1 MRPDDFLRLSFGA
14 LRAHRLRTLLTALGI
29 TVGIAAVV
37 LLTSIGEGVQRFVL
51 AEFTQ
56 FGTHLIGITPGKT
69 TTHGL
74 SGGVISNVRPLTI
87 EDAEALRRIPQ
98 VRAVVPVVQG
108 NALIEGGDRQRR
120 AAVFGVGPQVPE
132 VWQVQVASGRF
143 LPPDD
148 PSAPRALAVLGSR
161 LRAELFGS
169 RNPLGETL
177 RVGGNRYRIIGVM
190 APKGQFLGFDLD
202 DSVYLPATRA
212 LELFNR
218 ESLMEIDV
226 LYAPEADVDTVVA
239 RIRQRLEAR
248 HGREDFTLVTQQQM
262 LDILGSILDVL
273 TLAVGA
279 LGGVSLLVGGVGI
292 LTIMSIAVNER
303 TAEIGL
309 LRALGA
315 ARHQILFL
323 FLGEAA
329 VLAAAGGAAG
339 LALGAGGA
347 WLLHAAIPALPTH
360 TPWSYAALAEA
371 LALLIGLA
379 AGVLPARHAAGLRPV
394 DALRA
399 E

>member
-1 MRPDDFLRLSFGA
+1 MRLDDFLRLSLGA
-14 LRAHRLRTLLTALGI
+14 LSAHRLSSLLTALGI
-29 TVGIAAVV
+29 AVGIAAVV

-56 FGTHLIGITPGKT
+56 FGTHLVGITPGKT

-74 SGGVISNVRPLTI
+74 SGGVISNVRPLTVD
-87 EDAEALRRIPQ
+87 DANALRRVPQ
-98 VRAVVPVVQG
+98 VRAVVPLIQG
-108 NALIEGGDRQRR
+108 NALIEGGGRQRR
-120 AAVFGVGPQVPE
+120 AAVFGVGPHVPE
-132 VWQVQVASGRF
+132 VWQVQLASGRF
-143 LPPDD
+143 LPADD
-148 PSAPRALAVLGSR
+148 PGAPRALAVLGSR
-161 LRAELFGS
+161 LRAELFGT
-169 RNPLGETL
+169 RNPLGHTL

-218 ESLMEIDV
+218 ESLMEVDV
-226 LYAPEADVDTVVA
+226 LYAPEAQLDTVVE
-239 RIRQRLEAR
+239 RIRRRLESR

-262 LDILGSILDVL
+262 LDVLGNILHIL

-279 LGGVSLLVGGVGI
+279 LGGISLVVGGVGI

-315 ARHQILFL
+315 ARHQVLLL

-329 VLAAAGGAAG
+329 ALAAVGGTAG

-360 TPWSYAALAEA
+360 TPWSYAAFAET

-379 AGVLPARHAAGLRPV
+379 AGVFPARRAAGLRPV